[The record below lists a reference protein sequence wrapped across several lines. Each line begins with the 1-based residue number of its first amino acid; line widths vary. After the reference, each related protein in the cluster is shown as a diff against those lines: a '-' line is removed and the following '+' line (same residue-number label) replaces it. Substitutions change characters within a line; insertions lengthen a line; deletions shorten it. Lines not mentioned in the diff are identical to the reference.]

1 MYNENINGQ
10 HRFTTNKDG
19 PFAGGHLLFL
29 LNNVD
34 VNYLPKGMLNEILN
48 TL

>member
-10 HRFTTNKDG
+10 HRFTTIKDG

-29 LNNVD
+29 LNEFA
-34 VNYLPKGMLNEILN
+34 VNYLPKGIPNEILN